1 MTSVAFSA
9 DGKLLA
15 SGGDD
20 STIRLWDLA
29 KEQPF
34 GETFVAGD
42 ADTVSSVAF
51 SPDGKLLASA
61 GSVPLQLWD
70 LNPNSWAAR
79 ACRLA
84 NRNLSFAEWQQY
96 VGRDVPYHRTCA
108 DLPYGEGVPENQQ
121 K

>member
-1 MTSVAFSA
+1 V
-9 DGKLLA
+9 K
-15 SGGDD
+15 
-20 STIRLWDLA
+20 
-29 KEQPF
+29 
-34 GETFVAGD
+34 
-42 ADTVSSVAF
+42 SVAF
-51 SPDGKLLASA
+51 SPDGKLLASGGEDNTVRLWDVAKWQPFGDAFLAGYFEYVWSVAFSPDGKVLASA

-108 DLPYGEGVPENQQ
+108 DLPDSEGVPATQQ